1 MKSRLL
7 AMAVLMISIAII
19 LAACQ
24 TKEVT
29 SAKVYIQQDNWD
41 KAIEQLEQA
50 VELYPSDAE
59 AHYLLGEGM
68 AQKLNW
74 QRMNEEFEK
83 SLKSAPTFEMQIKNT
98 REKNWVNQFNAGVGK
113 LNKNDVE
120 GAIQS
125 FETAVLIDPARVEA
139 YKTLGIA
146 YTREDDLEKAKANFS
161 KVLEL
166 EPDNKDAINGLAGI
180 YFQLKEYQ
188 KVVELE
194 EKVLEVSP
202 DDKDAI
208 ANLALAFD
216 FLGDRDKAR
225 QTYETALEK
234 NPGDKDL
241 LFNLARLHFLG
252 NEYDKAV
259 ELFNQVL
266 EASPDDYDANLQVG
280 NAYLSMADEYR
291 KGLVEKED
299 KGVETT
305 QEERDT
311 LMDFYKKA
319 IPYLE
324 KAVAIGEAS
333 DDIKLTS
340 GVYNNLGVAYINVG
354 EREKGEL
361 NFKKAEEA
369 E

>member
-1 MKSRLL
+1 MKPRLL
-7 AMAVLMISIAII
+7 ASAVLMVGFIVIFT
-19 LAACQ
+19 ACQ

-41 KAIEQLEQA
+41 KAIEQLEMA
-50 VELYPSDAE
+50 VEMYPDDAE

-68 AQKLNW
+68 AQKQDW
-74 QRMNEEFEK
+74 ERMNEEFEK
-83 SLKSAPTFEMQIKNT
+83 SLKIAPTFEAQIKNT

-113 LNKNDVE
+113 LNKNDIE
-120 GAIQS
+120 GAIKN
-125 FETAVLIDPARVEA
+125 FETAARIEPDRVES

-146 YTREDDLEKAKANFS
+146 YTKMDDLEKAKENFQ

-166 EPDNKDAINGLAGI
+166 EPDNKDAINGLASI
-180 YFQLKEYQ
+180 HFQLKEYQ
-188 KVVELE
+188 QVVDLE
-194 EKVLEVSP
+194 KKVLEVDP
-202 DDKDAI
+202 EDKDAI
-208 ANLALAFD
+208 ANLALAYD
-216 FLGDRDKAR
+216 FLGERDQALE
-225 QTYETALEK
+225 TYKIALEK

-252 NEYDKAV
+252 GEYDKAV
-259 ELFNQVL
+259 DLFNKVL

-291 KGLVEKED
+291 KKLVEKED
-299 KGVETT
+299 AGQEVTE
-305 QEERDT
+305 EERNQ

-324 KAVAIGEAS
+324 KAVEIGEGNEN
-333 DDIKLTS
+333 ITVTS

-361 NFKKAEEA
+361 NFKKAEEVQ
-369 E
+369 